1 MRPNITD
8 STLNLVNIIDISYCH
23 ILMAFFWTILL
34 LKVENFI
41 HKTDD
46 GGVLSEFD
54 TSGLLNIN
62 KIATKENDK
71 ENNFIFE
78 K

>member
-1 MRPNITD
+1 MSKCYIVT
-8 STLNLVNIIDISYCH
+8 
-23 ILMAFFWTILL
+23 AFSWTILL

-46 GGVLSEFD
+46 RGVLSEFD

-71 ENNFIFE
+71 ENNFILE

>member
-1 MRPNITD
+1 M
-8 STLNLVNIIDISYCH
+8 SYRVIYNVIQCYS
-23 ILMAFFWTILL
+23 
-34 LKVENFI
+34 FI

-46 GGVLSEFD
+46 RGVLSEFD

-71 ENNFIFE
+71 ENNFVFE

>member
-1 MRPNITD
+1 MSKCYIVT
-8 STLNLVNIIDISYCH
+8 
-23 ILMAFFWTILL
+23 AFSWTILL

-46 GGVLSEFD
+46 RGVLSEFD
-54 TSGLLNIN
+54 TSGPLNIN